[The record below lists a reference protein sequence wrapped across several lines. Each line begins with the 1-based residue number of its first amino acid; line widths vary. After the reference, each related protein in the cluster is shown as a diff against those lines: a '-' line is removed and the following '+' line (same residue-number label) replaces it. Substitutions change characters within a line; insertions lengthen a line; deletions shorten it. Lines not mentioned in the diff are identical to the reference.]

1 MPSSPTTAPTPTLG
15 SLRSMS
21 SAEPRQP
28 AHRALFISL
37 VNDAALFPPAALPM
51 EEALEAHRDH
61 RAGEHS
67 DLVGPFLVGVPAVE
81 TFAAAVAKGATAPP
95 AVGLVARPGTAPEET
110 ATALDALRSVTGT
123 RVASL
128 DAAWSPGWR
137 NLDLDGLTVH
147 LEVGREDQAAALDDI
162 ASATDFVDVRAKF
175 RTGPTPDWTWPDAA
189 ELAAFIIGAGE
200 RYLPFVL
207 TGGLHHVVRGEH
219 SVGGQVE
226 EQHGLLNV
234 LVAAHASAGA
244 ADAQTVRELLE
255 IRDAEALADI
265 VAGWSSPDVAAVRAA
280 FAGFGCCDVT
290 EPIGELSD
298 LGLVAAR
305 ET

>member
-1 MPSSPTTAPTPTLG
+1 
-15 SLRSMS
+15 MS

-37 VNDAALFPPAALPM
+37 VNDAALFPPSALPM
-51 EEALEAHRDH
+51 DQALQAHAQH

-67 DLVGPFLVGVPAVE
+67 DLLGPFLVGVPAVE
-81 TFAAAVAKGATAPP
+81 TFVAAVDGGATVPP
-95 AVGLVARPGTAPEET
+95 VVGLVARPGTT
-110 ATALDALRSVTGT
+110 AESTAAALDALRSVTGT
-123 RVASL
+123 RVATL
-128 DAAWSPGWR
+128 DAAWSPSWR

-147 LEVGREDQAAALDDI
+147 LEVGREDQTTALDDI
-162 ASATDFVDVRAKF
+162 ASATSFVDVRAKF
-175 RTGPTPDWTWPDAA
+175 RTGPTPDWAWPEAA
-189 ELAAFIIGAGE
+189 ELAAFVLGAGE

-219 SVGGQVE
+219 SVDGTLE

-234 LVAAHASAGA
+234 LVATHASAGA
-244 ADAQTVRELLE
+244 ADEQTVRELLE
-255 IRDAEALADI
+255 LRDADALADI

-290 EPIGELSD
+290 DPIGELGD
-298 LGLVAAR
+298 LGLIAPQGA
-305 ET
+305 